1 MVEEY
6 NNPPLAGRQANWH
19 TIKYE
24 TRRLKNPSSNRKWKN
39 KNQQTGKGYT
49 ISPGSNDGTA
59 DSFGRGDI
67 WFLINHPNQFDD
79 GVEAIGPPYEA
90 LIDNFVN
97 HELIKNRDVV
107 VWYGAHFT
115 HTTKHDYDGAT
126 GHIVGPD
133 LRPLDLQ
140 E

>member
-1 MVEEY
+1 M
-6 NNPPLAGRQANWH
+6 
-19 TIKYE
+19 
-24 TRRLKNPSSNRKWKN
+24 
-39 KNQQTGKGYT
+39 
-49 ISPGSNDGTA
+49 ISPGANDGIA

-67 WFLINHPNQFDD
+67 WFLRTRPNQFDD

-90 LIDNFVN
+90 QIDNFVN
-97 HELIKNRDVV
+97 HELIKNKDVV

-115 HTTKHDYDGAT
+115 HTTKHDDDAAT